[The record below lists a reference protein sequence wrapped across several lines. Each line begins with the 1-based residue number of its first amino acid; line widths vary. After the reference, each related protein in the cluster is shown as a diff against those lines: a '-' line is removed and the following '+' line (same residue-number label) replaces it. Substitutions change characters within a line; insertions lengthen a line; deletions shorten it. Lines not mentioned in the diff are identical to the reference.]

1 MLTNKCMFLGT
12 IFKISSVEM
21 TNSGKKTC
29 RATLSARVGKDSEGK
44 GIYEYVPLRAYEQR
58 AELLVNYFPK
68 GKAISVETHY
78 HGYKGQDGS
87 WHYEFIVDDLTF
99 VPSDYV
105 EETAPQQPTPQP
117 QQQQQ
122 LSPYAQQTFANVKP
136 DDLPF

>member
-1 MLTNKCMFLGT
+1 MLTNNCTFLGT

-21 TNSGKKTC
+21 TGSGKKTC

-68 GKAISVETHY
+68 GKAISVGTHY
-78 HGYKGQDGS
+78 HGYKAQDGS
-87 WHYEFIVDDLTF
+87 WHYEFIVDDLGF

-105 EETAPQQPTPQP
+105 EETAPQKPVQPAQP
-117 QQQQQ
+117 QRYEQPLQV
-122 LSPYAQQTFANVKP
+122 SA